1 MMHRT
6 ACTILVGVLSV
17 AATLASPPNATA
29 QTPAR
34 ARPRTPAQ
42 VPAIDTGAERLRTLA
57 RRTLPLIDGELRLA
71 GLKRR
76 VTVVRDQWGIP
87 HIYAENTDD
96 LFFAQGFVAAQDR
109 LWQME
114 MWRRAKEGRLA
125 EVLGPGAVARDRV
138 ARLLKYRG
146 PFDDTE
152 WTSYHPEG
160 KRIMTAFAAGVN
172 AFIALGERE
181 WPVEFQL
188 TGIRP
193 DRWTAETPLLREIT
207 FGDASAE
214 LRLARDVARYGVV
227 EANQRRAPDPWNEL
241 TVPKGLDVATITE
254 DVVASTGTGGPMPRP
269 ALLPEYRALTGDTAT
284 TVPET
289 DIPDRGSNNWVV
301 AGRLSKTGR
310 PIVANDP
317 HREVAVPALRYLVHL
332 TAPGWNVIGAGE
344 PAIPGVAIG
353 HNGRIAWG
361 LTIVGTDQHDVFV
374 EELNPANHDQ
384 MRYKGKWEPLRIV
397 RDTIVVKGAAP
408 EVITLRFS
416 RHGPIFHVDS
426 VRHRAYALRSA
437 LHEPG
442 TAPYLGGLR
451 VNQTSNCRDFL
462 AAVLY
467 WKSPSENMICGDVDG
482 SISWQ
487 ASALTPMRAGWVGR
501 LPVPGTGDYEWLGFR
516 KDLPQELNPAR
527 GFIATANN
535 NIHPPGFDPPI
546 MFKSSAPSWRI
557 LRVMDMLSAGAP
569 FSVEDFKRMQLDEYS
584 AQAAGDLPLFRDWKG
599 KTPAIERARAMV
611 AGWDAFLRKES
622 TPAAIYMAWREAGA
636 PGSGSAGA
644 ALPKAKRDSAV
655 AAGLARAIETL
666 TREQGRDVRQWR
678 WGRTNARSFR
688 HPFVAAFDLPTV
700 ERGGGGTTVAANGAT
715 FREIID
721 VGDWDKSVATSTPGQ
736 SGQPGSPFY
745 GNLLPLWANNEYFPL
760 LYTPSAVSSNAA
772 HRLILVP

>member
-1 MMHRT
+1 MNARLPRESGMMYRT
-6 ACTILVGVLSV
+6 VRTILRAGVLAAALLSTGDV
-17 AATLASPPNATA
+17 AMAQVATAAT
-29 QTPAR
+29 
-34 ARPRTPAQ
+34 
-42 VPAIDTGAERLRTLA
+42 DAERLRTLA
-57 RRTLPLIDGELRLA
+57 QRTLPLIDGELKLG
-71 GLKRR
+71 GLKRQ

-87 HIYAENTDD
+87 HIYADNTDD

-125 EVLGPGAVARDRV
+125 EVLGPRAVERDRV
-138 ARLLKYRG
+138 ARLLRYRG

-172 AFIALGERE
+172 AFIALGEKE

-214 LRLARDVARYGVV
+214 LRLARDVARFGVV
-227 EANQRRAPDPWNEL
+227 EANRRRAPDPWDALE
-241 TVPKGLDVATITE
+241 VPKGLDVAMI
-254 DVVASTGTGGPMPRP
+254 DDSVVASTGTGGAIPRP
-269 ALLPEYRALTGDTAT
+269 ALLPEYRVPGGDTAT
-284 TVPET
+284 MIPET
-289 DIPDRGSNNWVV
+289 DIPDKGSNNWVI
-301 AGRLSKTGR
+301 AGRLSETGR
-310 PIVANDP
+310 PILANDP

-374 EELNPANHDQ
+374 EELNPANHEQ
-384 MRYKGKWEPLRIV
+384 MRYKGKWEPLRLV
-397 RDTIVVKGAAP
+397 RETIQVKGEQP
-408 EVITLRFS
+408 RTVTLRFS
-416 RHGPIFHVDS
+416 RHGPIFHIDS

-442 TAPYLGGLR
+442 TAPYLGALR
-451 VNQTSNCRDFL
+451 LNQTGNCRDFL
-462 AAVLY
+462 TAVLY
-467 WKSPSENMICGDVDG
+467 WKSPSENMICGDVHG
-482 SISWQ
+482 NISWQ
-487 ASALTPMRAGWVGR
+487 ASALTPSRAGWRGR
-501 LPVPGTGDYEWLGFR
+501 LPVPGTGDYEWTGFR
-516 KDLPQELNPAR
+516 KDLPQELNPRR

-535 NIHPPGFDPPI
+535 NIHPPGYEPPV

-557 LRVMDMLSAGAP
+557 MRVMDMLSKGAP
-569 FSVEDFKRMQLDEYS
+569 FSIEDFKRMQMDEYS
-584 AQAAGDLPLFRDWKG
+584 AQAAGDLPLFRGWTG
-599 KTPAIERARAMV
+599 KTPAVERARAMV
-611 AGWDAFLRKES
+611 AGWDAFLGKES
-622 TPAAIYMAWREAGA
+622 APAAIYMAWRAADA

-644 ALPKAKRDSAV
+644 AMPKERRDSAV
-655 AAGLARAIETL
+655 AAGLASAIETL
-666 TREQGRDVRQWR
+666 TRTQGSDWGQWR
-678 WGRTNARSFR
+678 WGRSNARSFR
-688 HPFVAAFDLPTV
+688 HPFVSAFDLPTV

-721 VGDWDKSVATSTPGQ
+721 VGNWDKSVATSTPGQ

-745 GNLLPLWANNEYFPL
+745 GNLLPLWARNEYFPL
-760 LYTPSAVSSNAA
+760 LYTPSAVSSNSA
-772 HRLILVP
+772 HRLVLTP